1 MQTPPLPKI
10 LGDEVRIA
18 VDLWLP
24 FTRQYGIASAFI
36 PIAGLYDIF
45 VAELSFNTM
54 PIRFLMCIAVFSMCT
69 HKHWNRAWQDQ
80 SHIVWSLVLIFV
92 LPFGFG
98 FMLTQSAA
106 STARGS
112 EVHYVLLLQYV
123 TALFLLIQ
131 MCNSIRVT
139 VFFWTIGT
147 ACVFLPLHW
156 QEIQNYQELYRVTAL
171 SAGVYLT
178 MILVGSVANQNIRLT
193 EEAKA
198 EAAHIIGS
206 NIAHELRTPLA
217 AIRMYAKGTTN
228 QIDILLDAY
237 TKARSAGLVIATLRP
252 NQVQIMK
259 ELFDA
264 IDREVNYSNTIIDM
278 LLVKSGR
285 KIPDRREFDYFN
297 VSLAISEAMNRYP
310 ANNQHERNI
319 QRVEVIRDF
328 EVVAPKLLIVH
339 VFFNLLKNAVYY
351 SQKSSDSY
359 VRVQI
364 GRTGTN
370 ENVVIVEDNGPGIA
384 VSEPDQ
390 IFERFFT
397 TTLAGEGTG
406 IGLSFCQLVMEE
418 IGGSISVSNEN
429 PQRTTFQLV
438 FPEGKGNRRRRLHS
452 YITAS

>member
-1 MQTPPLPKI
+1 M
-10 LGDEVRIA
+10 GDEVRVA
-18 VDLWLP
+18 TDLWLP
-24 FTRQYGIASAFI
+24 FVRQYGIASTFI
-36 PIAGLYDIF
+36 PIAGLYDVY
-45 VAELSFNTM
+45 VAKLEFNTM
-54 PIRFLMCIAVFSMCT
+54 PIRFMMCIAMLFMCT
-69 HKHWNRAWQDQ
+69 HKHWSHAWQDQ
-80 SHIVWSLVLIFV
+80 SHVVWSLVAIFV

-106 STARGS
+106 NTSIGS
-112 EVHYVLLLQYV
+112 EVHYMLLLQYV

-131 MCNSIRVT
+131 LCNSIRVT
-139 VFFWTIGT
+139 VLFWTIGT
-147 ACVFLPLHW
+147 LCVLMPLQW
-156 QEIQNYQELYRVTAL
+156 QEIHNHQELYRVTVL
-171 SAGVYLT
+171 SVGAYLT

-217 AIRMYAKGTTN
+217 AIRMYAKGTSN
-228 QIDILLDAY
+228 QIDVLVDAY
-237 TKARSAGLVIATLRP
+237 TKALSAGLISSTLRP
-252 NQVQIMK
+252 NQVLIMK

-264 IDREVNYSNTIIDM
+264 IDREVSYSNTVIDM

-285 KIPDRREFDYFN
+285 KIPDRREFDHFS

-319 QRVEVIRDF
+319 QRIEVIRDF
-328 EVVAPKLLIVH
+328 EVVAPKLLLVH

-364 GRTGTN
+364 GRPGVR
-370 ENVVIVEDNGPGIA
+370 ENVVIVEDNGPGLA
-384 VSEPDQ
+384 VSDQ
-390 IFERFFT
+390 DQVFERFFT
-397 TTLAGEGTG
+397 TTSAGEGTG
-406 IGLSFCQLVMEE
+406 IGLSFCRLVMEE
-418 IGGSISVSNEN
+418 IGGSISVSDIT

-438 FPEGKGNRRRRLHS
+438 FPVGKPNRRRRLHH
-452 YITAS
+452 YIPAN